1 MKNVLL
7 SDCYTWRGF
16 TPDEIIPK
24 GAITK
29 LQMNNAWS
37 DTEWIHDG
45 YGQCRILGDAD
56 HGWTKASTEL
66 NVFSRAATKEEMHKC
81 FPEDYAAAPSKPETK
96 DNKLEVCFHPYT
108 ITQFEGTQFIHNGIG
123 ELAPLGDSTIAI
135 NWGRCMY
142 PDRHKFVRTATAEE
156 KKKYFPGVSI
166 GSNHIYSRAAVT
178 VCAGVGMWIHDGYG
192 HCATMDKT
200 EGKVLWF
207 RMTPGNHSYLRSA
220 TFEERVKYRLDFTTP
235 TKETKKE
242 TPKVKI
248 PERGA
253 VTYHDGH
260 PYVSYIHDGKGN
272 YSLLLEN
279 AKEPFWVPSNNF
291 EWDMP
296 HRYATPEEM
305 DRYFSKTATTDV
317 AVNKPVPKEETP
329 KKEVIA
335 FPPFAITKILYDEY
349 IHNGFGELQV
359 VSEPH
364 GKWTPCRFDASHD
377 LVRMATGEEKAK
389 FFPNQFPPAKI
400 HFKRGT
406 VTRCNDFSWIHD
418 GYNNTVCMD
427 NDFRNIQDG
436 MRKWVGVIPFS
447 HTFFR
452 IATDEEL
459 AKYHLKLP
467 ENTKSVQ
474 ITRAYGL
481 ADILSK
487 GDISHSRFNTGTEF
501 IHDGLGNYSTIS
513 KDLECFWVTGEG
525 VPWLVP
531 HRKATPEEMAKY
543 FPLSEAAP
551 SGSSMKFP
559 ATTQVW
565 TRKDDEIKIDDYA
578 IDYGNVVGHKAMANY
593 FEDKT
598 RASNE
603 PVLDS
608 ILVKANGNAIRIS
621 PHLDGYKVVNDKDY
635 TVYAQVPDLACAT
648 KIGCALCGVESFVD
662 ASIRHIYKTT

>member
-1 MKNVLL
+1 MKTVLL

-156 KKKYFPGVSI
+156 KKKYFPGVST
-166 GSNHIYSRAAVT
+166 GSNHTYSRAAVT

-200 EGKVLWF
+200 EGMVMWF
-207 RMTPGNHSYLRSA
+207 RMAAGNYSYLRYA
-220 TFEERVKYRLDFTTP
+220 TREERAKYKLDFTTP

-291 EWDMP
+291 EWDM
-296 HRYATPEEM
+296 
-305 DRYFSKTATTDV
+305 
-317 AVNKPVPKEETP
+317 
-329 KKEVIA
+329 
-335 FPPFAITKILYDEY
+335 
-349 IHNGFGELQV
+349 
-359 VSEPH
+359 
-364 GKWTPCRFDASHD
+364 
-377 LVRMATGEEKAK
+377 
-389 FFPNQFPPAKI
+389 
-400 HFKRGT
+400 
-406 VTRCNDFSWIHD
+406 
-418 GYNNTVCMD
+418 
-427 NDFRNIQDG
+427 
-436 MRKWVGVIPFS
+436 
-447 HTFFR
+447 
-452 IATDEEL
+452 
-459 AKYHLKLP
+459 
-467 ENTKSVQ
+467 
-474 ITRAYGL
+474 
-481 ADILSK
+481 
-487 GDISHSRFNTGTEF
+487 
-501 IHDGLGNYSTIS
+501 
-513 KDLECFWVTGEG
+513 
-525 VPWLVP
+525 P